1 MNRNDRTKLN
11 NAYEDFDRE
20 IRKAA
25 YIFSNMVEQ
34 MKAEEEEKLDRLPS
48 QLRDSSKGE
57 QLDESIG
64 KLSDVLDQIE
74 NITSSVDEIAC
85 ALEAES
91 KFIAPDEARPA
102 IISPGRKGKSFHA
115 LFPGSLLTALK
126 DRSAMSGISMNEIVC
141 RTLMKELSCNV

>member
-57 QLDESIG
+57 QLDE
-64 KLSDVLDQIE
+64 
-74 NITSSVDEIAC
+74 
-85 ALEAES
+85 
-91 KFIAPDEARPA
+91 
-102 IISPGRKGKSFHA
+102 
-115 LFPGSLLTALK
+115 
-126 DRSAMSGISMNEIVC
+126 
-141 RTLMKELSCNV
+141 